1 MDSGNNNIKIV
12 SKGLL
17 SYLKRYFETN
27 ELDSDT
33 GCPTSNQTAS
43 MGLNYDLGEKSANLR
58 RINHLK
64 KFNKANRKFCWQ
76 KMYRF
81 FAYYVRIMYVLC
93 TYFGLKNC

>member
-43 MGLNYDLGEKSANLR
+43 MRLNYDLGEKSEKLR

-76 KMYRF
+76 ESARF
-81 FAYYVRIMYVLC
+81 LTYYVRISI
-93 TYFGLKNC
+93 